1 MSDKIAGIMS
11 VEEYKEILKRIE
23 KENEAIDE
31 NQGSMVVYEVFKGLV
46 MLGMS
51 YDDAL
56 EEVMKLLKRGKE
68 LQNE

>member
-56 EEVMKLLKRGKE
+56 EVVMKLLKRIKE
-68 LQNE
+68 MPR